1 MSSFSCAKNNIL
13 ECYNYNYSNQRLL
26 ARVHFMSKKIELEIT
41 SILHACKSEIYYQI
55 WYNVLTTSLFSLL
68 DGGFLMALL
77 PFLLP

>member
-1 MSSFSCAKNNIL
+1 
-13 ECYNYNYSNQRLL
+13 
-26 ARVHFMSKKIELEIT
+26 MSKKIELEIT